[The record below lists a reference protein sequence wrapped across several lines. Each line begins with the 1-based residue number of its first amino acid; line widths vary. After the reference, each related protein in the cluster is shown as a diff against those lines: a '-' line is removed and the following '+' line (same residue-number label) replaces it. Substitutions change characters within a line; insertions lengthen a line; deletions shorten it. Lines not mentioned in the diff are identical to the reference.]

1 MSDWVWTT
9 RMTVRSMIMRHLVRQ
24 LNAACIDATDRRD
37 EARRH
42 FGGFEDEDEDDND
55 DEVGLTQKH
64 SGRT

>member
-1 MSDWVWTT
+1 M
-9 RMTVRSMIMRHLVRQ
+9 RSVIMRPFVWK
-24 LNAACIDATDRRD
+24 LNAACIDAMVRRD

-64 SGRT
+64 SGCT